1 MNKFIVKLKK
11 MSLQIKHMANTIFT
25 NKLFKVFALCTGLLF
40 IAPLINWIIKTDAF
54 ILPQFFGFVTNENE
68 SSWIGFFGAIIGGG
82 IAFAGVAW
90 TIIDTNRKRAED
102 MKNMSRP
109 IITSTKCEY
118 EKIKSI
124 KNDTSGTKIIEC
136 ILPIKNVGK
145 GALYNLTLY
154 NITCKIDDVPI
165 ESVNPDIPVLS
176 HLDINESSKY
186 DIMIILSSEVL
197 KNLYKRLKGRGNTL
211 TMEMSLYIGGND
223 MYGRTTITELFYC
236 LDITFDSEKEIEL
249 GIPMG
254 NLTSRV
260 LFDDKEIHQ
269 IIKNKNNKY
278 SVL

>member
-11 MSLQIKHMANTIFT
+11 MSLQIKRMANTIFT
-25 NKLFKVFALCTGLLF
+25 NNLFKVFALCTGLLF

-197 KNLYKRLKGRGNTL
+197 KNLYKRLKGRGDTL

-223 MYGRTTITELFYC
+223 MYGRTTITELF
-236 LDITFDSEKEIEL
+236 IAWT
-249 GIPMG
+249 
-254 NLTSRV
+254 
-260 LFDDKEIHQ
+260 
-269 IIKNKNNKY
+269 
-278 SVL
+278 

>member
-25 NKLFKVFALCTGLLF
+25 NNLFKVFALCTGLLF

-165 ESVNPDIPVLS
+165 ESVNPSIPVLS

-236 LDITFDSEKEIEL
+236 LDITFDSEKEIDL